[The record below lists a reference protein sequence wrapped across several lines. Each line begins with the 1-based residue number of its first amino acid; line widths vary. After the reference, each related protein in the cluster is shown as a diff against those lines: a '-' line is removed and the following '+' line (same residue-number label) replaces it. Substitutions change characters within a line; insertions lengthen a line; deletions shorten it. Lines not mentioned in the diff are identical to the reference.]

1 MNFNKLT
8 IKASEAIQEAN
19 SLCSNRG
26 NSQILPEHLFF
37 AMIEQ
42 TDGYLPVIIKKLW
55 KNLEQLKAETILLLD
70 QLPKIQWANQ
80 IGISS
85 DLNAIFEQ
93 SEQEMKDLGD
103 LYITTE
109 HFFLA
114 LVKIENTVK
123 KLLEKVDIDYTMVK
137 NTILQIRNGEKVETN
152 DPEVSLEV
160 LSKYGKD
167 ITLLAEKGKLD
178 PVIGRDEELRR
189 VLQILSRRTKNN
201 PVLVWEPGVWKTA
214 IIELLAQQISKW
226 EVPDLLKDK
235 KIIELDMGA
244 LMAWSKYRWDFEE
257 RLKAI
262 LKEVEKSEG
271 QIILFID
278 ELHTVV
284 WAGKTEGSMDMG
296 NMLKPALARG
306 QVRIIGAT
314 TLNEYRLYIE
324 KDWALER
331 RFQPVMVNEPSRE
344 DALSILRGIKK
355 AYETHHGVKI
365 TDDAVIAAVDL
376 SRRYL
381 SDRKLPD
388 KAIDLLDE
396 ASANVKMSLDT
407 MPEEVLQLEKKINKL
422 EIEKQALLRDLE
434 KK

>member
-85 DLNAIFEQ
+85 DLNAILEQ

-114 LVKIENTVK
+114 LVKIENSVK
-123 KLLEKVDIDYTMVK
+123 KLLEKFDIDYTMAK

-214 IIELLAQQISKW
+214 IIELLAQQIIKW

-244 LMAWSKYRWDFEE
+244 LMAWSSNHLIYWWTPYGRLSWKNRRIYGYGKY
-257 RLKAI
+257 A
-262 LKEVEKSEG
+262 
-271 QIILFID
+271 Q
-278 ELHTVV
+278 TC
-284 WAGKTEGSMDMG
+284 TC
-296 NMLKPALARG
+296 
-306 QVRIIGAT
+306 
-314 TLNEYRLYIE
+314 
-324 KDWALER
+324 
-331 RFQPVMVNEPSRE
+331 
-344 DALSILRGIKK
+344 
-355 AYETHHGVKI
+355 
-365 TDDAVIAAVDL
+365 
-376 SRRYL
+376 
-381 SDRKLPD
+381 
-388 KAIDLLDE
+388 
-396 ASANVKMSLDT
+396 
-407 MPEEVLQLEKKINKL
+407 
-422 EIEKQALLRDLE
+422 
-434 KK
+434 